1 MDVILKE
8 SKLVVF
14 WANDPIKNLQVGW
27 NTETHESYAYF
38 EQLKAKVADKSIQV
52 ICIDPVKS
60 KTLNYLGAAEHQYI
74 NPMTDVALMLA
85 IAHTLVKENLHDQKF
100 LDTYTLGFDQFLPYL
115 QGKTEDKVEKTPEW
129 AEKICGVPSDRI
141 RELARLM
148 ARHRTQLIFG
158 WAVQRQ
164 QHGEQPY

>member
-1 MDVILKE
+1 MHGRSVGTIGDYSTGAGQMILPYVLGSTEVYSQGTSWDVILQE

-60 KTLNYLGAAEHQYI
+60 KTLNYLGA
-74 NPMTDVALMLA
+74 
-85 IAHTLVKENLHDQKF
+85 
-100 LDTYTLGFDQFLPYL
+100 
-115 QGKTEDKVEKTPEW
+115 
-129 AEKICGVPSDRI
+129 PSTSTSTR
-141 RELARLM
+141 
-148 ARHRTQLIFG
+148 
-158 WAVQRQ
+158 
-164 QHGEQPY
+164 